1 MKDQLILIYSYL
13 HGIWQYR
20 WSALVIAWAVAL
32 PGWVAVYTL
41 PDQYTSKVKIHVD
54 TESVMTPLLDG
65 LAVDSTVD
73 TGLDIMSQLLFTRK
87 NLEEII
93 RQTDMDLETN
103 DSEAMNHLVKKLAGS
118 IILKESSGGGHNR
131 HVNIYELSYQGRSA
145 ERTYQVVS
153 KLLNTLIETTLSS
166 ARTDT
171 AEAQI
176 FLDHQITEYEE
187 RLTAAE
193 QKLAKF
199 KRANVGF
206 MPDEQGG
213 YYSRL
218 QREQDELDD
227 IRSELRLAKRRHS
240 EMLKQLDGE
249 SPLLDG
255 SSYGTAKVLKLR
267 QYREQLETLLSQY
280 TEQHPDVQALRASI
294 ADVMSNENIE
304 GDEIVNVGAGDSVEF
319 NPVYQELK
327 GEIHRA
333 SIEVE
338 TLKIRLKEQES
349 SVEALKQAV
358 DIIPEVE
365 AKLAKLNRDYE
376 ITRARYLSMV
386 ERRESARLAQ
396 KVGQSGSNIKFHI
409 IDPPRVPTKP
419 SGPNRLLFLTAVFFA
434 AIAAGLGWGFL
445 RYLIQPTFIDSS
457 QLRDKVALPVLGSVG
472 LFVTAEHKRRRKI
485 QLASFLLVFSLLI
498 ASYGG
503 FVVFRGPGSELVKA
517 VISLRSSVL

>member
-20 WSALVIAWAVAL
+20 WAALVIAWAVAL
-32 PGWVAVYTL
+32 LGWVAVYSL
-41 PDQYTSKVKIHVD
+41 PDQYTSEVKIHVD
-54 TESVMTPLLDG
+54 TESVMKPLLEG
-65 LAVDSTVD
+65 LAVDSDVA
-73 TGLDIMSQLLFTRK
+73 TGLNIMSQLLFTRK

-93 RQTDMDLETN
+93 RQTDMGLEAN
-103 DSEAMNHLVKKLAGS
+103 GSETMDQLVKNLAGS
-118 IILKESSGGGHNR
+118 VILKESGEGRND
-131 HVNIYELSYQGRSA
+131 NIYKLSYQGRSA
-145 ERTYQVVS
+145 ELTYQVVS
-153 KLLNTLIETTLSS
+153 KLLNTLIENMLNS

-171 AEAQI
+171 AAAQV
-176 FLDHQITEYEE
+176 FLDHQITEYEM

-213 YYSRL
+213 YYRRL

-249 SPLLDG
+249 SPLLDN
-255 SSYGTAKVLKLR
+255 SSYGAPQVLKLR
-267 QYREQLETLLSQY
+267 NYREQLETLLSQY

-294 ADVMSNENIE
+294 ADVLSNENVE
-304 GDEIVNVGAGDSVEF
+304 DAKIVDVGRGGSVEF

-327 GEIHRA
+327 GESHRA
-333 SIEVE
+333 IVEVE
-338 TLKIRLKEQES
+338 TLKIRLIEREN
-349 SVEALKQAV
+349 SVEALKQSV
-358 DIIPEVE
+358 DIIPDVE

-376 ITRARYLSMV
+376 ITRGRYLSMV

-396 KVGQSGSNIKFHI
+396 EVGQSGSNIKFRI
-409 IDPPRVPTKP
+409 IDPPRIPTKP

-445 RYLIQPTFIDSS
+445 WYFIRPTFIDSS
-457 QLRDKVALPVLGSVG
+457 QIRDKTGLPVLGSVG
-472 LFVTAEHKRRRKI
+472 LFLTTEHKKKRMI
-485 QLASFLLVFSLLI
+485 QLTFFLLVFSLLL

-503 FVVFRGPGSELVKA
+503 FVVFREQGSDLVRTL
-517 VISLRSSVL
+517 ISLRSSAV